1 MEKTLIITM
10 SGPLVLQLC
19 VVLTLETL
27 LTGVGGA
34 QVVNAK
40 IIRGNIRRDGKIL
53 TFIAADACCF
63 SCWFSRT
70 FDMVTCTCIY
80 DDSDLSKVKL
90 SCGYPLCFYTT
101 LVDPLQ
107 GAHE

>member
-19 VVLTLETL
+19 VVLTLETFL
-27 LTGVGGA
+27 SGVGGA

-53 TFIAADACCF
+53 TFIASDACCF
-63 SCWFSRT
+63 S
-70 FDMVTCTCIY
+70 
-80 DDSDLSKVKL
+80 
-90 SCGYPLCFYTT
+90 
-101 LVDPLQ
+101 
-107 GAHE
+107 